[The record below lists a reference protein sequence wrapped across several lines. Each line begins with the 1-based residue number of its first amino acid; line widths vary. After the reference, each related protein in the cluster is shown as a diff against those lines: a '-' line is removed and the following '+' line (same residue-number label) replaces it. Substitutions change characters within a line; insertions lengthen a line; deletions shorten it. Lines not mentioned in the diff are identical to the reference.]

1 MKLYLEAGTREERRI
16 KAYLEAN
23 ASGMLAEKINNGV
36 RIQKDGRTLLNKK
49 TLKGFMKYAAEE
61 AKKLAGKG
69 AHAACVEDDVVYGWA
84 VHYFEED
91 AIEGT
96 LCNEDGTEYKIT
108 PQPAAETPAVK
119 RSPSKPQLSMFDL
132 MEEGSAE
139 AEHGQTENI
148 SDESSQP
155 AYRPTDGVPCKDLE
169 PEHETEEDALCRRIG
184 PYQTDGPVRNGP
196 EAFKE
201 GSDEPEPEDLA
212 EAASEEKDSAEIT
225 ASQPFL
231 EADATPFGDG
241 LKRSGL
247 AGSKLH
253 SEERISQSPGKG
265 AVSQQKPFPGQESE
279 QAKPLSP
286 VYRTYLEV
294 QRKYPRAIV
303 VMRLGDFYEVFGE
316 HARTLAK
323 ELRLTLT
330 DRDCGLPER
339 VPMVGFPCHTADV
352 YFDKLIR
359 CGHPA
364 VVLEGEEVRE
374 LPSAKDIDLETG
386 EVLSGRED
394 RSSDGPEDPD
404 SSEGEDWDLS
414 AFDKEVLAL
423 LDGMFGG
430 EITVR

>member
-1 MKLYLEAGTREERRI
+1 M
-16 KAYLEAN
+16 
-23 ASGMLAEKINNGV
+23 
-36 RIQKDGRTLLNKK
+36 
-49 TLKGFMKYAAEE
+49 
-61 AKKLAGKG
+61 
-69 AHAACVEDDVVYGWA
+69 
-84 VHYFEED
+84 
-91 AIEGT
+91 
-96 LCNEDGTEYKIT
+96 
-108 PQPAAETPAVK
+108 K

-139 AEHGQTENI
+139 AEHGQTGNI

-155 AYRPTDGVPCKDLE
+155 
-169 PEHETEEDALCRRIG
+169 EHETEEDVLCRRTG
-184 PYQTDGPVRNGP
+184 PYQTDGPVRDGP
-196 EAFKE
+196 ESFRE

-231 EADATPFGDG
+231 EADGTLFGDG
-241 LKRSGL
+241 LKHSGRTGL
-247 AGSKLH
+247 DPH
-253 SEERISQSPGKG
+253 SEERISQSSGNG
-265 AVSQQKPFPGQESE
+265 AVSRLKSFPGQDSE
-279 QAKPLSP
+279 QPKPLSP

-294 QRKYPRAIV
+294 QRKYPRSIV

-364 VVLEGEEVRE
+364 VILEGEEVRE

-394 RSSDGPEDPD
+394 RSSGDPEDPD

>member
-49 TLKGFMKYAAEE
+49 TLAGFMKYAAEE

-96 LCNEDGTEYKIT
+96 LCNEDGSEYKIT
-108 PQPAAETPAVK
+108 PHPAAETPAVK

-139 AEHGQTENI
+139 AEHGQTGNI
-148 SDESSQP
+148 SDESTQ
-155 AYRPTDGVPCKDLE
+155 
-169 PEHETEEDALCRRIG
+169 PEHEPEEDALCRRTW
-184 PYQTDGPVRNGP
+184 PNQTDSPVRDGP
-196 EAFKE
+196 ESFRE
-201 GSDEPEPEDLA
+201 GADEPEPEDLA

-231 EADATPFGDG
+231 EADATLFGYSLKHSGRTG
-241 LKRSGL
+241 LEP
-247 AGSKLH
+247 H
-253 SEERISQSPGKG
+253 SEERISQSSGKG
-265 AVSQQKPFPGQESE
+265 AVSRLKSFPGQDSE
-279 QAKPLSP
+279 QPKPLSP

-294 QRKYPRAIV
+294 QRKYPRSIV

-339 VPMVGFPCHTADV
+339 VLMVGFPCHTADV

-364 VVLEGEEVRE
+364 VILEGEEVRE
-374 LPSAKDIDLETG
+374 LPSARGVDLETG
-386 EVLSGRED
+386 EVLSRRED
-394 RSSDGPEDPD
+394 RSSGDPEDPD

>member
-1 MKLYLEAGTREERRI
+1 MKLYLEAETREERRI

-49 TLKGFMKYAAEE
+49 TLAGFMKYAAEE

-91 AIEGT
+91 AIEET

-108 PQPAAETPAVK
+108 PHPAAETPAVK

-139 AEHGQTENI
+139 AEHGQTGNI

-155 AYRPTDGVPCKDLE
+155 
-169 PEHETEEDALCRRIG
+169 EHEPEEDALCRRTG
-184 PYQTDGPVRNGP
+184 PYQTDGPVRDGP
-196 EAFKE
+196 EAFRE

-212 EAASEEKDSAEIT
+212 EAASEEKDGAEIT

-231 EADATPFGDG
+231 EADGTPFGYG

-253 SEERISQSPGKG
+253 SEERISQGPGKG
-265 AVSQQKPFPGQESE
+265 AVSRPKSFPDKGAGTAKTPFSG
-279 QAKPLSP
+279 
-286 VYRTYLEV
+286 
-294 QRKYPRAIV
+294 
-303 VMRLGDFYEVFGE
+303 
-316 HARTLAK
+316 
-323 ELRLTLT
+323 
-330 DRDCGLPER
+330 
-339 VPMVGFPCHTADV
+339 VPD
-352 YFDKLIR
+352 
-359 CGHPA
+359 
-364 VVLEGEEVRE
+364 
-374 LPSAKDIDLETG
+374 
-386 EVLSGRED
+386 LSGGTAQISALHCRD
-394 RSSDGPEDPD
+394 APRGLLRGLRRTRPHPCKRAPSDPD
-404 SSEGEDWDLS
+404 RQRLRPARARAHGRFSLPYCGR
-414 AFDKEVLAL
+414 VL
-423 LDGMFGG
+423 
-430 EITVR
+430 

>member
-23 ASGMLAEKINNGV
+23 AFGMLAEKINNGV
-36 RIQKDGRTLLNKK
+36 RIQKDGKTLLNKK
-49 TLKGFMKYAAEE
+49 TLAGFMKYAAEE

-108 PQPAAETPAVK
+108 PQPAAEMPAVK

-139 AEHGQTENI
+139 AEYGQTENI

-155 AYRPTDGVPCKDLE
+155 
-169 PEHETEEDALCRRIG
+169 EHEPEEDALCRRTG
-184 PYQTDGPVRNGP
+184 PYQTDSPVRDGP

-231 EADATPFGDG
+231 EADGTPFGYG

-253 SEERISQSPGKG
+253 SEERISQRPGKG
-265 AVSQQKPFPGQESE
+265 TVSQQKLSPNKESE
-279 QAKPLSP
+279 QPIPLSP

-294 QRKYPRAIV
+294 QRKYPRSIV

-339 VPMVGFPCHTADV
+339 VLMVGFPCHTADV

-394 RSSDGPEDPD
+394 RSSGGPEDPD

>member
-96 LCNEDGTEYKIT
+96 LCNEDGSEYKIT
-108 PQPAAETPAVK
+108 PHPAAETPAVK

-148 SDESSQP
+148 SNESTQ
-155 AYRPTDGVPCKDLE
+155 
-169 PEHETEEDALCRRIG
+169 PEHETEEDALCRRTG
-184 PYQTDGPVRNGP
+184 PNQTDGPVRNWP

-212 EAASEEKDSAEIT
+212 EAASEEKDSAEVT

-231 EADATPFGDG
+231 EADATPFGYG

-265 AVSQQKPFPGQESE
+265 AVSQQKLSPNKESE
-279 QAKPLSP
+279 QPKPLSP

-294 QRKYPRAIV
+294 QRKYPRSIV

-339 VPMVGFPCHTADV
+339 VLMVGFPCHAADV

-359 CGHPA
+359 CGHLA
-364 VVLEGEEVRE
+364 VILEGEEVRE

-394 RSSDGPEDPD
+394 RSSGDPEDPD

-414 AFDKEVLAL
+414 AFDKEVIAL

>member
-49 TLKGFMKYAAEE
+49 TLAGFMKYAAEE

-96 LCNEDGTEYKIT
+96 LCNEDGTEYKIA
-108 PQPAAETPAVK
+108 PHPAAETPAVK
-119 RSPSKPQLSMFDL
+119 RSPSKPQLSMFDF

-148 SDESSQP
+148 SNESTQ
-155 AYRPTDGVPCKDLE
+155 
-169 PEHETEEDALCRRIG
+169 PEHEPEEDALCRRTW
-184 PYQTDGPVRNGP
+184 PNQTDSPVRDGS
-196 EAFKE
+196 ESFKE

-231 EADATPFGDG
+231 EADGTPFGDG
-241 LKRSGL
+241 LKHSGRTGL
-247 AGSKLH
+247 EPH

-265 AVSQQKPFPGQESE
+265 TVSQQKLSPNKEPE
-279 QAKPLSP
+279 QPKPLSP

-294 QRKYPRAIV
+294 QRKYPRSIV

-316 HARTLAK
+316 HARTLAE

-339 VPMVGFPCHTADV
+339 VPMVGFPYHTAKM
-352 YFDKLIR
+352 YFGKILSN
-359 CGHPA
+359 GHTLL
-364 VVLEGEEVRE
+364 VMENDEVCE
-374 LPSAKDIDLETG
+374 LPSARGIDLETG

-394 RSSDGPEDPD
+394 RSSGDPEDPD